1 MKKIMVRADD
11 LGFSKGINYG
21 IYETVKNGVIQ
32 NIGFMVNMPD
42 SLHGYDLVKDYD
54 ICLGQHTNVC
64 VGKPISD
71 PSLIPSLVQ
80 DNGQF
85 KTSKMYRSSKDD
97 FVVLDEAILEVEAQ
111 YNRFK
116 EITGK
121 EPAYFEAHAVMSQNL
136 LKAIEIVGNKHH
148 LKTLGVPFQNEPMLV
163 NNQPMYMS
171 MDSMFENYDPMS
183 SFKNMVKNAKDGFN
197 MMVCH
202 PGYLDQYIL
211 SVSSLTHPRVLET
224 DFLTSEEL
232 KKYVEDNHIHLYTY
246 DEV

>member
-11 LGFSKGINYG
+11 LGFSKAINYG
-21 IYETVKNGVIQ
+21 IYETVKNGVIR

-42 SLHGYDLVKDYD
+42 SLHGYELVKDYD

-64 VGKPISD
+64 VGKPVSD
-71 PSLIPSLVQ
+71 PESIPSLVQ
-80 DNGQF
+80 EDGTF
-85 KTSKMYRSSKDD
+85 KTSKMYRSTKED
-97 FVVLDEAILEVEAQ
+97 FVNLDEAILEVEAQ

-121 EPAYFEAHAVMSQNL
+121 EPAYFEAHAVMSENL
-136 LKAIEIVGNKHH
+136 NRAIEIVGNRHS
-148 LKTLGVPFQNEPMLV
+148 LKTLIMGCEKV
-163 NNQPMYMS
+163 NGQDMHMY
-171 MDSMFENYDPMS
+171 MDSMFPNYDPMS
-183 SFKNMVKNAKDGFN
+183 SFKKMVDEAKDGFN

-211 SVSSLTHPRVLET
+211 SVSSLTTPRVLET

-232 KKYVEDNHIHLYTY
+232 KAYLKENNIHLYTY